1 MPQILLGFST
11 FFFQQNNVT
20 LILIMQNKAYSPVPP
35 LVAPYVK
42 VYLMEG
48 KNCKEKQKTN
58 IARRTLDPLYQ
69 QQLYFTQPY
78 GGCILQVCFR
88 LTYSRLISS
97 PTLKVNF
104 SECLKIMRNNSV
116 DFPMRC

>member
-1 MPQILLGFST
+1 MVSCLS
-11 FFFQQNNVT
+11 
-20 LILIMQNKAYSPVPP
+20 
-35 LVAPYVK
+35 VAPYVK

-78 GGCILQVCFR
+78 GGCILQVAIYTIYAYLF
-88 LTYSRLISS
+88 T
-97 PTLKVNF
+97 TVNF
-104 SECLKIMRNNSV
+104 LLCGYLFIRKKLAGYENLG
-116 DFPMRC
+116 F

>member
-1 MPQILLGFST
+1 MIA
-11 FFFQQNNVT
+11 VT
-20 LILIMQNKAYSPVPP
+20 VLKITNKSRDRQFTIEVTQCTLTPNLYP

-78 GGCILQVCFR
+78 GGCILQVIIFR
-88 LTYSRLISS
+88 TVLLLHHIERARARVRVRDRELNDPCRI
-97 PTLKVNF
+97 
-104 SECLKIMRNNSV
+104 R
-116 DFPMRC
+116 